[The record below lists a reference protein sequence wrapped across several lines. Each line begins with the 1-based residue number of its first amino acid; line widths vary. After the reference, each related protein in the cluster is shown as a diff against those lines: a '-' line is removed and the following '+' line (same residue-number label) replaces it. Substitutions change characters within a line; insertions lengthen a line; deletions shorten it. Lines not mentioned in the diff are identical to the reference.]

1 MEAIK
6 YFYNPFCDSEINEQ
20 QQFIEILHHDYRGG
34 FIKRTKLNGS
44 EVINYATKEYHT
56 IECYDEK
63 FNTYVTL
70 NSFSKPS
77 KNAKYVHSI
86 NCIYFDLDCHS
97 WNQNYIDSCIDN
109 TAAILKREF
118 ETEEIPAPTMI
129 TSTGRGLGLFYVL
142 KRSIANTVNTK
153 KSIRYWEV
161 IYKLLYKKIKSILD
175 LYEDVLNID
184 PTSVADKSRI
194 VRMPLTKNQ
203 NNGRMCTIK
212 HIYKE
217 KSGKIKYYDLSELGQ
232 YVKEEQLEIPTK
244 QKNSKNVKVV
254 SFNAYKLPFLSARMK
269 KLELLQANFN
279 AACTNRRRELM
290 CFFYFNCAKQLNP
303 KTAADVLYIFNEGFQ
318 HPLELSELD
327 HVMDS
332 VNSNKPKFG
341 GYEGY
346 YRITDKYIMEKLELS
361 EEEKVIC
368 GFGISKKS
376 LQREKIKQANKEKKA
391 ARNKQIVE
399 MIISHPELTYDEIAD
414 QIKVSVRT
422 IKNVASKAGIRRYG
436 NTVSEKSCQKAKR
449 NVKDDVIIVE
459 KCKKMPESLNSGVYY
474 LDKEDL
480 LSQNTE
486 IKENNYLKEECENV
500 TDQRDVNS
508 IKTNLKKDLVLD
520 IELDG
525 QVNFVKIVDRN
536 ISIDKR
542 RQWYLECSC
551 NY

>member
-6 YFYNPFCDSEINEQ
+6 YFYNPFGDSEINEQ

-44 EVINYATKEYHT
+44 DVINYATKEYHT

-63 FNTYVTL
+63 FNTYITL

-77 KNAKYVHSI
+77 KNAKFIHSI

-97 WNQNYIDSCIDN
+97 WNQDYIDSCVDN
-109 TAAILKREF
+109 TASILKREF
-118 ETEEIPAPTMI
+118 ESDEIPVPTMI

-142 KRSIANTVNTK
+142 KRSIANTVNTR

-175 LYEDVLNID
+175 LHEDVLSID

-203 NNGRMCTIK
+203 NNGRICHIK
-212 HIYKE
+212 YIHKE
-217 KSGKIKYYDLSELGQ
+217 KSGEIKYYDLSELGQ
-232 YVKEEQLEIPTK
+232 YVKEEQLEIPAK
-244 QKNSKNVKVV
+244 QKNSEGVKIVN
-254 SFNAYKLPFLSARMK
+254 FNAYKLPFLASRMK

-279 AACTNRRRELM
+279 DACTNRRRELM

-303 KTAADVLYIFNEGFQ
+303 TTAADVLYIFNEGFQ
-318 HPLELSELD
+318 HPLELGELD

-368 GFGISKKS
+368 GFGISQKE
-376 LQREKIKQANKEKKA
+376 LQREKTKKANREKKA
-391 ARNKQIVE
+391 ARNKQIEE
-399 MIISHPELTYDEIAD
+399 MILSHPELTYDEIAD

-422 IKNVASKAGIRRYG
+422 VKNVASKAGIRRYG
-436 NTVSEKSCQKAKR
+436 NNVSEKSCQKAKR

-459 KCKKMPESLNSGVYY
+459 KCKKMPESLYSGVYY
-474 LDKEDL
+474 SDTEDTL
-480 LSQNTE
+480 NQN
-486 IKENNYLKEECENV
+486 KENSDNVKEKGDIDRIKTTLKE
-500 TDQRDVNS
+500 S
-508 IKTNLKKDLVLD
+508 LILD
-520 IELDG
+520 IESDG
-525 QVNFVKIVDRN
+525 QINFKQIVDRN
-536 ISIDKR
+536 ISMDKR
-542 RQWYLECSC
+542 RYWHLECIC